1 MARPAGAAVK
11 KQSSW
16 WLLEI
21 DPPELLD
28 AGQREPQP
36 VPRRVH
42 RHVAHHRARR
52 GDLDRLRALGRGV
65 EGHDLVG
72 ARLVVPDAPVGADR
86 DAVGLA
92 RVAARAGILAHLTRG
107 GVEPGHPATGAI
119 PGPHPAPWLDAE
131 TQR

>member
-11 KQSSW
+11 KQSRW

-28 AGQREPQP
+28 TRQCQPQP
-36 VPRRVH
+36 APRRVH
-42 RHVAHHRARR
+42 RYFAHHRARR
-52 GDLDRLRALGRGV
+52 GDLARQRALGGGV

-72 ARLVVPDAPVGADR
+72 TRLVVPDAPVGADR

-92 RVAARAGILAHLTRG
+92 GVAARAGIVAHLTG
-107 GVEPGHPATGAI
+107 
-119 PGPHPAPWLDAE
+119 
-131 TQR
+131 